1 MLHVAQKR
9 NGLKSFA
16 QPHLVS
22 QNAVDVVLV
31 ESDHPVEATDLIV
44 SHLAG
49 LQTGKHSVN
58 ISVEEHFSVD
68 QP

>member
-22 QNAVDVVLV
+22 QNAVNVVLV
-31 ESDHPVEATDLIV
+31 ESDHPIEAADLVV
-44 SHLAG
+44 SHLPG
-49 LQTGKHSVN
+49 LQTGEQSVN
-58 ISVEEHFSVD
+58 ISVEEHFPID